1 MFHLKTPAMINKRPE
16 ENLEE
21 RSGRPDNV
29 PVPQDLESDG
39 KQDLEDI
46 AQVSKVTGNHQV
58 PVTPFG

>member
-1 MFHLKTPAMINKRPE
+1 MINKRPE

-39 KQDLEDI
+39 QQDLEDI
-46 AQVSKVTGNHQV
+46 VQVSKVTGNHQV